1 MRKITSK
8 RTLIMVLFLLISA
21 SFSYALTEEEIKGL
35 EGTAL
40 PGRLGILFG
49 NVNINVHVLMSG
61 GEETVYGLVTKDQ
74 KVQSI
79 VLGGV
84 EKPALNAYV
93 DEATVQAIETAKNPL
108 PVLLKA
114 LKEKKIRYK
123 AVGLVN
129 KIKYAFLSVYSNA
142 AGLFAPKLEA
152 DVDEKEGKSPTE
164 PQEEKKEKSPIE
176 PEEKDKEDR
185 GEEEPQRSPE
195 PQEQNESEE
204 KKDETGLI
212 TGGAVGELKE
222 GETHFVELTDSGFEP
237 DMLTVKAGD
246 TVVWQNV
253 RTGNINRALVI
264 GVRECAKMRSKL
276 FTPGESFSWTFD
288 EPMKCTVVDGIVTTI
303 ASEVVVE

>member
-1 MRKITSK
+1 MRKITPV
-8 RTLIMVLFLLISA
+8 IMVLFLLLSA
-21 SFSYALTEEEIKGL
+21 SFSYALTEEEIKAL
-35 EGTAL
+35 EGAAL
-40 PGRLGILFG
+40 PGSVGVLFG
-49 NVNINVHVLMSG
+49 NVKINVHVLLPDG
-61 GEETVYGLVTKDQ
+61 KEAVYGVVSKDK

-79 VLGGV
+79 ALVGV
-84 EKPALNAYV
+84 EKPALKVYV
-93 DEATVQAIETAKNPL
+93 DKATVQAIESAKNPL

-123 AVGLVN
+123 AVGMVN
-129 KIKYAFLSVYSNA
+129 KVKYAFLSVYSNA

-152 DVDEKEGKSPTE
+152 DIEEKEGKSPTE
-164 PQEEKKEKSPIE
+164 P
-176 PEEKDKEDR
+176 EEKDKED
-185 GEEEPQRSPE
+185 GEEEQKPEKSPTE

-237 DMLTVKAGD
+237 DMLTIKAGD

-288 EPMKCTVVDGIVTTI
+288 EPMECTVVDGIVTTV
-303 ASEVVVE
+303 ASKVVVE